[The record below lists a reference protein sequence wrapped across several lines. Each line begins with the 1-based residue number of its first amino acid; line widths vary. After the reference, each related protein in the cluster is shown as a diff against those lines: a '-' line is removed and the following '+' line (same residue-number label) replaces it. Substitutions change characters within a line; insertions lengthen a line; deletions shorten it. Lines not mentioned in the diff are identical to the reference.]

1 MPGVIKKNVL
11 RLKISVDNLEA
22 VQTLE
27 SAQQLCGVET
37 GSVDIKSLL
46 PLQMVEQLSAVHKR
60 QHEVQLLGRLEREF
74 QRNNKRIVDLRKN
87 RPLGKSVCD
96 FRSRNNVS
104 LAKCLKG
111 VDPTSILLPVIF
123 RVLAS

>member
-1 MPGVIKKNVL
+1 MPGVIEKNVL

-37 GSVDIKSLL
+37 GSVDIKPLF

-60 QHEVQLLGRLEREF
+60 QYEVQLLGRLEREF

-87 RPLGKSVCD
+87 RPLGKRVCD
-96 FRSRNNVS
+96 FRSRDNVS
-104 LAKCLKG
+104 LANCLEG

-123 RVLAS
+123 RVLAF

>member
-1 MPGVIKKNVL
+1 MSSVIEKNVL
-11 RLKISVDNLEA
+11 RLEISVDNLEA

-60 QHEVQLLGRLEREF
+60 QHEVQLFRRLEREL
-74 QRNNKRIVDLRKN
+74 QRNNKWVVDLCKDRS
-87 RPLGKSVCD
+87 LGKCVCD
-96 FRSRNNVS
+96 FRSRDNVS
-104 LAKCLKG
+104 LANRLEG
-111 VDPTSILLPVIF
+111 VDPTGILLPVIPQL
-123 RVLAS
+123 LAF